1 MQVKIVPCAELG
13 HEEGGEHL
21 ALCGTPCIVRLLPV
35 LPAAQGP
42 FDRKPS
48 YQQGQD
54 NPTQLEGMKSRAL
67 GRQLQRTMF
76 LSQAGPEKEEALERS
91 ESDAGMSEAQL
102 HRCNMCMHGLWD
114 LGVQGAIGNLIRI
127 FRQEQA

>member
-1 MQVKIVPCAELG
+1 
-13 HEEGGEHL
+13 
-21 ALCGTPCIVRLLPV
+21 VRLLPV

-42 FDRKPS
+42 FDSKPS

-54 NPTQLEGMKSRAL
+54 DPTQLEGMKSRAS

-102 HRCNMCMHGLWD
+102 HRCNMCMHGLRD
-114 LGVQGAIGNLIRI
+114 FGVQGAIGNLIRI